1 MAKKISAPKKPLI
14 EVVKNDLDISGDF
27 KQEMVEQMDEKDEAL
42 KTELKEKD
50 YEIMNKF
57 STRLNNLSKKV
68 FKTEVKYMMAVPKEE
83 DETDEEYKERLK
95 KILPK
100 YAHDGDLGMDL
111 TAIDVEY
118 DEEYDRY
125 IYHTGLYMESK
136 REDGCLLFPRSG
148 NAKTNAYLCNSV
160 GLVDSFLYRGE
171 FCLMFKNRTSIQ
183 TQAALRAL
191 VRWTAMPWYKKL
203 FTSFVDVSV
212 ECMKELR
219 NDVMEYAP
227 YQKGDRIAQMVWL
240 KFPEVTLKKTK
251 KFTPSERGAGGF
263 GSTGK

>member
-1 MAKKISAPKKPLI
+1 MAKKISAPNKPLI
-14 EVVKNDLDISGDF
+14 EVVKNDLEISENF
-27 KQEMVEQMDEKDEAL
+27 KQILSDQMDEKDETI
-42 KTELKEKD
+42 KVELIEKD
-50 YEIMNKF
+50 EALAKNIDAK
-57 STRLNNLSKKV
+57 LNNLSKKV
-68 FKTEVKYMMAVPKEE
+68 FKTEVKYMMVVPKEE

-95 KILPK
+95 KIMPR

-191 VRWTAMPWYKKL
+191 VRWSSMPWYKKL
-203 FTSFVDVSV
+203 FTSFNDISI
-212 ECMKELR
+212 ECIKELR
-219 NDVMEYAP
+219 NDALLLAP
-227 YQKGDRIAQMVWL
+227 YQKCDRVAQMVWL

-251 KFTPSERGAGGF
+251 KFTPSEQRA
-263 GSTGK
+263 